1 VSLTE
6 PPLSNALRHDQGP
19 DLVPCGPA
27 KVADGV
33 VLAKPPTALRASL
46 YDLLLDVIEV
56 EVEVCDIRF
65 WVF

>member
-6 PPLSNALRHDQGP
+6 RPLSNALRHGQEP

-27 KVADGV
+27 KVADGIV
-33 VLAKPPTALRASL
+33 SAKPPTALRASL
-46 YDLLLDVIEV
+46 SDLLLDVIEV